1 MKIAITTEAHS
12 LESPLDPRFGRAA
25 GFFVHD
31 TDTGQDS
38 FAANTQN
45 LSLAQGAGIQ
55 SAQTVAGLGVQ
66 AVITGHVGPKAFSA
80 LQRGGIAVYLAADMT
95 VGQAI
100 AAFKAGT
107 LAAAAEAD
115 KAGHW

>member
-1 MKIAITTEAHS
+1 MKIAITTEKAS
-12 LESPLDPRFGRAA
+12 LDSPLDPRFGRAA

-31 TDTGQDS
+31 MESGEST

-45 LSLAQGAGIQ
+45 LSLPQGAGIQ
-55 SAQTVAGLGVQ
+55 SAQTVAGLGVG

-80 LQRGGIAVYLAADMT
+80 LQRGGIAIYLAQDVT

-100 AAFKAGT
+100 EAFRAGT
-107 LAAAAEAD
+107 LTPAGAAD
-115 KAGHW
+115 KDGHW

>member
-1 MKIAITTEAHS
+1 M
-12 LESPLDPRFGRAA
+12 
-25 GFFVHD
+25 
-31 TDTGQDS
+31 
-38 FAANTQN
+38 
-45 LSLAQGAGIQ
+45 
-55 SAQTVAGLGVQ
+55 Q

>member
-1 MKIAITTEAHS
+1 MKIAVTTEKAS
-12 LESPLDPRFGRAA
+12 LQSPLDPRFGRAA

-31 TDTGQDS
+31 TDTGEER
-38 FAANTQN
+38 FAENSQN

-55 SAQTVAGLGVQ
+55 SAQTVAVLGVQ
-66 AVITGHVGPKAFSA
+66 AVITGHVGPKAFDA
-80 LQRGGIAVYLAADMT
+80 LQRGGIAVYLAHDIT

-107 LAAAAEAD
+107 LAPAGAAD